1 MVNKLIK
8 KDKIQRDQENI
19 FLHGHYQRNRI
30 LLITLGIWPESP
42 LWLTI
47 TTQCLL
53 GLSTITILIPQYAF
67 LIRVCHNLESLVTAM
82 VEQLTVAIAYIKFYY
97 CGTGKEWMQTMI
109 NSVKEDWGEVDDSLV
124 ETLHIY
130 AKKGYMRTTIYMA
143 TLYSITIIYCG
154 SPLKSPILDVLYPLN
169 HSRPRFFPLQVD
181 YSIYGIN
188 ANDYFITVLM
198 HCFITVMVVVHFL
211 VTIDTFISIMVL
223 HCCGVF
229 AVVGDMLQQIQADCS
244 PREQYEILCN
254 GIRKHRRAIAL
265 AETIETSFTMMYGFV
280 VFFTM
285 VLMSCGLLQLIMK
298 IDQPTEIMRG
308 GSFDLASMLHLF
320 FITLQ
325 GQELYDHSSELLEKI
340 FSCNW
345 PGMSL
350 KAKQLISI
358 MLMRSIKPMQ
368 MTAAKFFPLN
378 IESFGK
384 VLKTSFSVFTMML
397 SSR

>member
-229 AVVGDMLQQIQADCS
+229 AVVG
-244 PREQYEILCN
+244 
-254 GIRKHRRAIAL
+254 L

>member
-1 MVNKLIK
+1 MVTKLIK

-19 FLHGHYQRNRI
+19 FLHGYYQRNRI
-30 LLITLGIWPESP
+30 LLLILGIWPDTPS
-42 LWLTI
+42 WLIITI
-47 TTQCLL
+47 QCLVV
-53 GLSTITILIPQYAF
+53 LSTISMLIPQYAF
-67 LIRVCHNLESLVTAM
+67 LIRVCDNLETLVSAM
-82 VEQLTVAIAYIKFYY
+82 VEQLTVVIAYIKLYY
-97 CGTGKEWMQTMI
+97 FGTGKEWMQTMI
-109 NSVKEDWGEVDDSLV
+109 NSVNEDWREVDDSLV

-130 AKKGYMRTTIYMA
+130 AKKGYMRTTIYMV
-143 TLYSITIIYCG
+143 TLYSMAIIYCG
-154 SPLKSPILDVLYPLN
+154 SPLKSPILDVVYPLN
-169 HSRPRFFPLQVD
+169 DSRPKFFPLQVD
-181 YSIYGIN
+181 YSIYGID
-188 ANDYFITVLM
+188 ADDYFIILIM
-198 HCFITVMVVVHFL
+198 HSMITVIIVVHML

-229 AVVGDMLQQIQADCS
+229 AVVGDMLQQIRGDCS

-254 GIRKHRRAIAL
+254 GIRQHRRAIAL
-265 AETIETSFTMMYGFV
+265 AETIETSFTIMYGFV
-280 VFFTM
+280 VLITM

-298 IDQPTEIMRG
+298 MDQPTEIMRG
-308 GSFDLASMLHLF
+308 GSFEVAAMLHLF
-320 FITLQ
+320 FITLP
-325 GQELYDHSSELLEKI
+325 GQDLYDHSSELLERI

-384 VLKTSFSVFTMML
+384 VLKTSFSVFTMVL